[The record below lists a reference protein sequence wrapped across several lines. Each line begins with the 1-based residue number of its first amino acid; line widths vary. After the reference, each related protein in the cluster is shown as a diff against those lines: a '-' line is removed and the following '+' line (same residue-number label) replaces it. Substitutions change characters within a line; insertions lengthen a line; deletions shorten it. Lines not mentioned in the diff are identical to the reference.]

1 MKINHKDSYK
11 DFGNQFITD
20 NKINDYWGGIQNF
33 KDIIFPFNPKL
44 IKNKVIMEVGSG
56 SGRII
61 KNLLKFLP
69 QRIVS
74 IEPSKAIGVAKKNNS
89 FIKIIKFK
97 KIKGENLQYKNKFDY
112 VFSLGVIHHIPKYD
126 LVCKKIYNSLKK
138 NGKFICWVYGYEGNE
153 LYIFIFN
160 NLRRVTIMLPDF
172 ILRIITNFL
181 NIILYIYIFLCNF
194 IPLPLKKYMIN
205 VFSKFSYEKRNYV
218 IFDQLNPSYAKYFK
232 KEEIYDLLKN
242 NRFKKIKLYHRH
254 KYSWTAIAQK

>member
-1 MKINHKDSYK
+1 M
-11 DFGNQFITD
+11 
-20 NKINDYWGGIQNF
+20 
-33 KDIIFPFNPKL
+33 
-44 IKNKVIMEVGSG
+44 
-56 SGRII
+56 
-61 KNLLKFLP
+61 
-69 QRIVS
+69 
-74 IEPSKAIGVAKKNNS
+74 
-89 FIKIIKFK
+89 
-97 KIKGENLQYKNKFDY
+97 
-112 VFSLGVIHHIPKYD
+112 
-126 LVCKKIYNSLKK
+126 VCKKIYNSLKK
-138 NGKFICWVYGYEGNE
+138 NGKFICWVYGYKGNE